1 MLFHPPGC
9 WDAGLKF
16 GSEWELLVESYCYS
30 DPHNVDFEIP
40 GPEGKVG
47 NQISLNHVILS
58 PVPSCMHTFSDSHA
72 AITVICI
79 PLQSIALFCD
89 GLGYGNLCG
98 LANDPAIW
106 PEDVR
111 PEDYDMLDT
120 VGQENCR

>member
-1 MLFHPPGC
+1 
-9 WDAGLKF
+9 
-16 GSEWELLVESYCYS
+16 
-30 DPHNVDFEIP
+30 
-40 GPEGKVG
+40 
-47 NQISLNHVILS
+47 
-58 PVPSCMHTFSDSHA
+58 MHTLAEHRSVLWRPRLYGNLIPALIMHTLPGSHA
-72 AITVICI
+72 ARSPCM
-79 PLQSIALFCD
+79 QGIALFCD